1 MCADPQKAPESSP
14 SRRFGLE
21 LQTLTQGNPPP
32 TLLCPTLPCP
42 PLMIPQIHDGP
53 GKPNPN
59 QKETRRR
66 RPNPNQKQTGRRRRQ
81 QTLTRKKLEDEEEE
95 EEESGAYIQ
104 IDLFGGL
111 SFWDLLRSVEFAVA
125 SCGVKLVG

>member
-1 MCADPQKAPESSP
+1 MCANPQKAPESSP
-14 SRRFGLE
+14 SRRFGFE
-21 LQTLTQGNPPP
+21 LQTLTQGNPLP

-42 PLMIPQIHDGP
+42 PLMIPQVHDGP
-53 GKPNPN
+53 GKL
-59 QKETRRR
+59 
-66 RPNPNQKQTGRRRRQ
+66 NPNQKQTGRRRRQ

-111 SFWDLLRSVEFAVA
+111 SFWT
-125 SCGVKLVG
+125 C